1 MFTDA
6 VRKRLFYV
14 LGATALLF
22 ALGGVYAVFLRHTG
36 IGFVC
41 PFNFLTGL
49 KCPGCGVTR
58 MCLALL
64 RLDFPAAFAAN
75 PVILLQSPVLAV
87 IFVTYSVTYIR
98 TGHWQMHCWQNVAL
112 WGCIAIL
119 ILYGIVRNIP

>member
-1 MFTDA
+1 
-6 VRKRLFYV
+6 
-14 LGATALLF
+14 
-22 ALGGVYAVFLRHTG
+22 
-36 IGFVC
+36 
-41 PFNFLTGL
+41 
-49 KCPGCGVTR
+49 

-112 WGCIAIL
+112 WGCITIL